1 MACMQAT
8 IGQTLQHGYAHHIQR
23 LMVTGQ
29 FAVMAGLSPQQVSAW
44 YRAMYVDAVEWVET
58 PNTLGMAL
66 HANGGRFTSKP
77 YVASGQYISRM
88 SNYCKGCRYQPE
100 QRTGPNACPMTT
112 LYWDFLIRHEQDFAG
127 NPRTALMVK
136 HVSKM
141 SADDKAQIGLQA
153 EATRTGLDQ
162 V

>member
-1 MACMQAT
+1 
-8 IGQTLQHGYAHHIQR
+8 
-23 LMVTGQ
+23 
-29 FAVMAGLSPQQVSAW
+29 
-44 YRAMYVDAVEWVET
+44 
-58 PNTLGMAL
+58 MAL

-100 QRTGPNACPMTT
+100 VRTGPTACPMTT
-112 LYWDFLIRHEQDFAG
+112 LYWDFLIRHESDFSG

-136 HVSKM
+136 HVGKM
-141 SADDKAQIGLQA
+141 SEDDKAQISQQA
-153 EATRTGLDQ
+153 DATRAGLDT